1 LGRLSYLVGQCD
13 ITGGYMMVCCSVDRL
28 ISKSSQLILSRRS
41 AKLYQGQPFLGH
53 INIVWKQVHASKM
66 YIVVFTNKLT
76 LYQLSN
82 MKWFE
87 HCLLCSL
94 LYQDQP
100 FLVSIRLTA
109 ALFKSLRLIE
119 LGN

>member
-1 LGRLSYLVGQCD
+1 
-13 ITGGYMMVCCSVDRL
+13 
-28 ISKSSQLILSRRS
+28 
-41 AKLYQGQPFLGH
+41 
-53 INIVWKQVHASKM
+53 M
-66 YIVVFTNKLT
+66 YIVVFTNKFT

-94 LYQDQP
+94 LCQDQP
-100 FLVSIRLTA
+100 FLVSTRLTA
-109 ALFKSLRLIE
+109 ALFKSWRFIE